1 MNKIIISKKKKEQLH
16 ETKKDIF
23 IYNEIETIKKI
34 KEGYSIARFG
44 DHELFM
50 LTGDKNQFQD
60 YYEEIHKYLI
70 EILENDNPQ
79 SKLLIGIPPLCL
91 KRDPNIKSEG
101 IQDYWNRWVRHRKL
115 GEYIIYLKDNT
126 YYSSFFTQLYAYDKY
141 YVKKIMTEI
150 VDLWNNKNIVL
161 FLNSQ
166 VKEKCADVIDKLFQ
180 NVQSIKFE
188 IVPSKNA
195 WATHTDIL
203 NKIKSYDNIC
213 IILICCGVT
222 ATVIAYK
229 ATIDGYQ
236 VIDFGQFIECIHA
249 KYLDLL

>member
-1 MNKIIISKKKKEQLH
+1 MKKKKEQLF

-23 IYNEIETIKKI
+23 IYDEIETIKKI

-50 LTGDKNQFQD
+50 LTGDQNQFQD
-60 YYEEIHKYLI
+60 YDKEIQKYLV
-70 EILENDNPQ
+70 EMLENND
-79 SKLLIGIPPLCL
+79 SIAKTSTKLLIGIPPLCL

-101 IQDYWNRWVRHRKL
+101 IQDYWNRWVRYRKMC
-115 GEYIIYLKDNT
+115 EYMIYLKDDT
-126 YYSSFFTQLYAYDKY
+126 YYSSFFTQLYAYDKD
-141 YVKKIMTEI
+141 YVKRIVAEI

-166 VKEKCADVIDKLFQ
+166 VKDKCTETIDKLFQ
-180 NVQSIKFE
+180 NAQSIKFE
-188 IVPSKNA
+188 YVPSKNA
-195 WATHTDIL
+195 FATHTDIL
-203 NKIKSYDNIC
+203 NKIKSYDNRF

-236 VIDFGQFIECIHA
+236 VIDFGKFIECIQHS
-249 KYLDLL
+249 YLYLL